1 MNLIV
6 NEPGI
11 RNKISAKNY
20 DVEFVIIRRYY
31 IIFVPAMDPV
41 VFLAPAKKF
50 INPLE

>member
-6 NEPGI
+6 NEPGT

-31 IIFVPAMDPV
+31 IIFVPAMAPV
-41 VFLAPAKKF
+41 VLAPVKKF